1 MNYNKIIL
9 FILIFFCTP
18 IHTREYL
25 ITFKEKD
32 TVPQFLNSLIKEG
45 DQLHEYFS
53 RKIKKTFQI
62 GSLYGF
68 HSNLTN
74 KLVQRIKNN
83 PHISEIIPNFKISAL
98 LPIKQEYEDSDEWDE
113 YEKGEKVFRT
123 MIRQPGAPRH
133 LARISSRIQLPF
145 DFDNVTKYKTMFNY
159 YYYLLNQGSNVRGYI
174 LDTGIDSTN
183 VEFDNRIEL
192 GFDCTGEGPGD
203 FNGHGTHVA
212 GIVGSHTFGVAK
224 NITLI
229 DVKCLNGKGQGSL
242 LSVITAIEWAV
253 NNCNE
258 HKNKKCV
265 ANLSLGSLKTH
276 ILNKA
281 IEEATKKGLIIVVAA
296 GNYNMNACW
305 VSPASSESAITVGAF
320 DDRFDTIAKFSNWG
334 PCVDIFAPGVSIA
347 SLVSKQSLN
356 TGGDVQDRA
365 KESELLD
372 INISRYVAYS
382 GTSMASPSVCG
393 IVALLLEEGILENE
407 VKEELI
413 RRSIKGIFNRRSLM
427 FKPNTPNNVIYNGI
441 EKEDDIFDDLVYSNI
456 DENILIKELNE
467 YQAGNKN
474 RKKEAIKYKGKDGKT
489 KIVYLDND
497 LCLPNGEENSLG
509 FY

>member
-1 MNYNKIIL
+1 MNNIKIIFL
-9 FILIFFCTP
+9 FFIILSP
-18 IHTREYL
+18 IYATEYL
-25 ITFKEKD
+25 IIFKEKD

-45 DQLHEYFS
+45 NQLHEYFS
-53 RKIKKTFQI
+53 QRIKKTFRI

-68 HSNLTN
+68 HSNLT
-74 KLVQRIKNN
+74 KELVKRIRKN
-83 PHISEIIPNFKISAL
+83 PHISEVIPNLKINAL
-98 LPIKQEYEDSDEWDE
+98 FPIDQDEKNLEDLDDYEQGSSSF
-113 YEKGEKVFRT
+113 GMMV
-123 MIRQPGAPRH
+123 MQQGAPRH
-133 LARISSRIQLPF
+133 LARISSRTQLPF

-159 YYYLLNQGSNVRGYI
+159 YYYLGNQGSNVRGYI

-183 VEFDNRIEL
+183 LEFDNRIEL

-224 NITLI
+224 NITLV

-242 LSVITAIEWAV
+242 ISVITALEWAV
-253 NNCNE
+253 NDCNE
-258 HKNKKCV
+258 HKEKKCV

-276 ILNKA
+276 IMNKA

-334 PCVDIFAPGVSIA
+334 PCVDVFAPGVSIA
-347 SLVSKQSLN
+347 SLVSKTGLN
-356 TGGDVQDRA
+356 INRVIKNGT
-365 KESELLD
+365 KEMDPQD

-393 IVALLLEEGILENE
+393 IVALLLEEGIPEDK

-413 RRSIKGIFNRRSLM
+413 KRSIKDVFNWRSLM
-427 FKPNTPNNVIYNGI
+427 FKPNTPNNVIHNGV
-441 EKEDDIFDDLVYSNI
+441 EKEDDVFEDLTFSNI
-456 DENILIKELNE
+456 DEDILIKELNE
-467 YQAGNKN
+467 YEAGKKNK
-474 RKKEAIKYKGKDGKT
+474 KKEVIKFKDKNGKT
-489 KIVYLDND
+489 RIVYLDND
-497 LCLPNGEENSLG
+497 LCLPNSEENSFFLIR
-509 FY
+509 

>member
-1 MNYNKIIL
+1 MNNIKIIFL
-9 FILIFFCTP
+9 FFIILSP
-18 IHTREYL
+18 IYATEYL

-45 DQLHEYFS
+45 NQLHEYFS
-53 RKIKKTFQI
+53 QRIKKTFRI

-68 HSNLTN
+68 HSNLT
-74 KLVQRIKNN
+74 KELVRRIRKN
-83 PHISEIIPNFKISAL
+83 PHISEVIPNLKINAL
-98 LPIKQEYEDSDEWDE
+98 FPIDQDEKNLEDLDDHEQGSSSF
-113 YEKGEKVFRT
+113 GMMV
-123 MIRQPGAPRH
+123 MQQGAPRH
-133 LARISSRIQLPF
+133 LARISSRTQLPF

-159 YYYLLNQGSNVRGYI
+159 YYYLGNQGSNVRGYI
-174 LDTGIDSTN
+174 LDTGIDTTN
-183 VEFDNRIEL
+183 SEFDNRIEL

-224 NITLI
+224 NITLV

-242 LSVITAIEWAV
+242 ISVITALEWAV
-253 NNCNE
+253 NDCNE
-258 HKNKKCV
+258 HKEKKCV

-276 ILNKA
+276 IMNKA

-347 SLVSKQSLN
+347 SLVSK
-356 TGGDVQDRA
+356 TGLTINRVIKNGT
-365 KESELLD
+365 KEMDPQD

-393 IVALLLEEGILENE
+393 IVALLLEEGIPEDK

-413 RRSIKGIFNRRSLM
+413 KRSIKDVFNWRSLM
-427 FKPNTPNNVIYNGI
+427 FKPNTPNNVIHNGI
-441 EKEDDIFDDLVYSNI
+441 EKEDDVFEDLTFSNI
-456 DENILIKELNE
+456 DEDILIKELNE
-467 YQAGNKN
+467 YEAGKKNK
-474 RKKEAIKYKGKDGKT
+474 KKEAIKVKDKDGKT
-489 KIVYLDND
+489 RIVYLDND
-497 LCLPNGEENSLG
+497 LCLPNSEENNFFLIP
-509 FY
+509 